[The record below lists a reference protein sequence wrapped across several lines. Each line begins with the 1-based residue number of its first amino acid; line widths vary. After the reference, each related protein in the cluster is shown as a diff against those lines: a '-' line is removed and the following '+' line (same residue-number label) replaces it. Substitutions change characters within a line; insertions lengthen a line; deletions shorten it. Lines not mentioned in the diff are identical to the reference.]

1 MAVGFRRSGPETTRL
16 FIGICAAEKI
26 MHGAFLELERVDP
39 IIVGSTQSG
48 RVVNCG
54 KLKGILM
61 GGGAG
66 VHIPKVGDAQESELV
81 MSL

>member
-1 MAVGFRRSGPETTRL
+1 MAVGFRRRGPETTRL
-16 FIGICAAEKI
+16 LIGICAAEKI
-26 MHGAFLELERVDP
+26 THGTFLELERVDP

-48 RVVNCG
+48 RVVNRR
-54 KLKGILM
+54 KLKGVLM

-66 VHIPKVGDAQESELV
+66 VHIPKVSDTQESELM